1 MQMSET
7 TGQSSAARKL
17 GIIAA
22 PGWFDPTQGEFAQRH
37 LASELAIT
45 QTIMPPV
52 GFGWSFDEIAG
63 SEANIASAAR
73 LLAEAGSE
81 LIIEVGPA
89 FAYLIGGDPQ
99 GAKALQQRL
108 SDTCRVPVILNGVA
122 VFDALDAVGAK
133 RIAIACP
140 YYSPAWK
147 AKLTDYMQ
155 RTQYN
160 VAGFATFVELSLFAS
175 QADVDA
181 RHYSF
186 SPGEVQEAI
195 RGALAAA
202 PDAEAVMIGG
212 SGVRTLDWV
221 EDLEAELGVPL
232 VSADRSLY
240 SATVKAL
247 GLAPKVTLK

>member
-1 MQMSET
+1 MHMSEAT
-7 TGQSSAARKL
+7 DHGRIAKKL

-22 PGWFDPTQGEFAQRH
+22 PGWFDPTQGELAQRH
-37 LASELAIT
+37 AAGELAIT

-52 GFGWSFDEIAG
+52 SFGWSFDEIAG
-63 SEANIASAAR
+63 AEQHIDTSAR

-108 SDTCRVPVILNGVA
+108 SKACGVPVILNGVA

-140 YYSPAWK
+140 YYSPEWK
-147 AKLTDYMQ
+147 VKLTAFMQ
-155 RTQYN
+155 RTQFE
-160 VAGFATFVELSLFAS
+160 VAGFATFVELGLFAS
-175 QADVDA
+175 QTEVDA

-186 SPGEVQEAI
+186 SPSEVQAAI
-195 RGALAAA
+195 RSTLTAS
-202 PDAEAVMIGG
+202 PDVEAVMIGG
-212 SGVRTLDWV
+212 SGVRTLGWIEAL
-221 EDLEAELGVPL
+221 EDELGVPL
-232 VSADRSLY
+232 ISADRALY

-247 GLAPKVTLK
+247 GLTPRMTL

>member
-1 MQMSET
+1 MSEAT
-7 TGQSSAARKL
+7 DHGRVARKL

-37 LASELAIT
+37 AVGELAIT

-63 SEANIASAAR
+63 AEQHIDTAAR

-108 SDTCRVPVILNGVA
+108 SKACSVPVILNGVA

-140 YYSPAWK
+140 YYSPEWK
-147 AKLTDYMQ
+147 VKLTAFMQ
-155 RTQYN
+155 RTQFE
-160 VAGFATFVELSLFAS
+160 VAGFATFVELGLFAS
-175 QADVDA
+175 QTEVDA

-186 SPGEVQEAI
+186 SPSEVQAAI
-195 RGALAAA
+195 RGTLASS
-202 PDAEAVMIGG
+202 PGAEAVMIGG
-212 SGVRTLDWV
+212 SGVRTLDWI
-221 EDLEAELGVPL
+221 EALENELGVPL
-232 VSADRSLY
+232 ISADRALY
-240 SATVKAL
+240 SATAKAL
-247 GLAPKVTLK
+247 GLTPKVTL